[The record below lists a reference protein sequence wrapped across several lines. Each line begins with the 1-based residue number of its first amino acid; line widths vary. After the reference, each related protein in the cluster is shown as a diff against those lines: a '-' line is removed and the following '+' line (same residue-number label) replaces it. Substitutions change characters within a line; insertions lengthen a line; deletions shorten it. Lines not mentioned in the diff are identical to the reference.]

1 MAAKCVFPCCRV
13 TLVMRR
19 QSPRRSVIASA
30 NCSATTRMCRRATW
44 RSVELDVNDTEASRE
59 VDTAAVGAPTQID
72 GGVVAVLAEAEASE
86 SVGKVMASKETVVN
100 AGDEVDSGMVLATV
114 RRPLPPPQPTRRK
127 ALDTR
132 ARQTQRTRWQ

>member
-1 MAAKCVFPCCRV
+1 M
-13 TLVMRR
+13 
-19 QSPRRSVIASA
+19 
-30 NCSATTRMCRRATW
+30 
-44 RSVELDVNDTEASRE
+44 ELDVNDTEASRE